1 MKIRI
6 VQKRLLVILV
16 ILIGLPSYS
25 QTTECFEVESI
36 LVDACGS
43 PEGPNEMVRFLVG
56 PNDLNTANLTITW
69 PFNSYLGICQ
79 NATTSNKV
87 AYMNSTILSCGYF
100 LEPIGG
106 VLPANKQ
113 ILLITSVD
121 FDPTA
126 HDYAGLTDTL
136 YVIFQ
141 CAGNT
146 QGHFANWDTGGCV
159 EENGYRTVSMTF
171 GPGCSQSVT
180 YNRCHLV
187 NQTGGIGGSTAER
200 DGARVNFDSDGN
212 PTYANEGCTIPL
224 ENMTVNTNFVSSD
237 GTICPEESVDVSGSI
252 TGNASTYLWESDFGG
267 FSNDNSLNTTYTPLS
282 GVDESHYIY
291 FSAVNGCGD
300 AVFDSLLINF
310 AELPV
315 VTISSNGSTSCEPG
329 AIILTASG
337 ADTYLW
343 STGETTAQI
352 TPLVSGNYSVVGT
365 NACGNDSDDFDVVFG
380 SAPSCQITNPDS
392 IFICTGTS
400 ANLVAITDGTS
411 FGWSTGSSDLSI
423 EATQSGYYV
432 FTSSNDCGECRD
444 SVWVSVIQTNANF
457 TATPASGTA
466 PLNVEFTNQSSNYTT
481 SSWWI
486 EENEFSTS
494 QNFNYIFEEI
504 GEWQVTLYV
513 VESTYGCQDSY
524 SMSILVYEELEVH
537 IPNVFTPNGDMVNDC
552 FGITTSI
559 PTAGNITIFNRW
571 GNVLVAK
578 DFNTAEDEFIILWDG
593 TYNGQHMLEG
603 VYMYTLE
610 LSTASEDKE
619 TFEGFIQL
627 FR

>member
-6 VQKRLLVILV
+6 VQKRLLTILV
-16 ILIGLPSYS
+16 LLTSLTGYS
-25 QTTECFEVESI
+25 QTTECFEIQSV

-43 PEGPNEMVRFLVG
+43 PEGPNEMVRFLIG
-56 PNDLNTANLTITW
+56 PNDLNTADLSVTW

-79 NATTSNKV
+79 NVMTSNKV

-136 YVIFQ
+136 YVVFQ

-159 EENGYRTVSMTF
+159 EANGYRTVSMAF

-180 YNRCHLV
+180 YNRCHLT
-187 NQTGGIGGSTAER
+187 NQNGGIGGTTAER
-200 DGARVNFDSDGN
+200 DGARVDFGPDGN
-212 PTYANEGCTIPL
+212 PSYANDGCTIPL
-224 ENMTVNTNFVSSD
+224 ENMAVSVAFISSN
-237 GTICPEESVDVSGSI
+237 GIICPDQSVDVSGSV
-252 TGNASTYLWESDFGG
+252 TGNASTFLWESDFGS
-267 FSNDNSLNTTYTPLS
+267 FSDGNSLTSTYTPLP
-282 GVDESHYIY
+282 GVDNAHYIY
-291 FSAVNGCGD
+291 FSAINGCGD
-300 AVFDSLLINF
+300 LVFDSLLINF
-310 AELPV
+310 TELPV
-315 VTISSNGSTSCEPG
+315 VTISSNSSTSCDPG
-329 AIILTASG
+329 SITLTASG

-343 STGETTAQI
+343 SSGETTAQI
-352 TPLVSGNYSVVGT
+352 TPLTSGNYTVVGT
-365 NACGNDSDDFDVVFG
+365 NSCGNDSDNFNVVFG
-380 SAPSCQITNPDS
+380 SAPSCQIINPDT
-392 IFICTGTS
+392 IFICAGTS
-400 ANLVAITDGTS
+400 TNIVAITNAATY
-411 FGWSTGSSDLSI
+411 GWSTGSSDLSI

-432 FTSSNDCGECRD
+432 FTSSNDCGECKD
-444 SVWVSVIQTNANF
+444 SVWVSVIEPNAYF
-457 TATPASGTA
+457 TSTPSSGTA
-466 PLNVEFTNQSSNYTT
+466 PLNVVFNNQSSNFTT

-486 EENEFSTS
+486 EGNELSNS
-494 QNFNYIFEEI
+494 QNFDLVFEEI

-524 SMSILVYEELEVH
+524 SMSVLVYEELEVH
-537 IPNVFTPNGDMVNDC
+537 IPNVFTPNGDTVNDC

-559 PTAGNITIFNRW
+559 PTTGNITIFNRW
-571 GNVLVAK
+571 GNVLAIR
-578 DFNTAEDEFIILWDG
+578 DFDTSEDEFINLWDG

-603 VYMYTLE
+603 VYMYTLQ
-610 LSTASEDKE
+610 LSTASDEKQ